1 MDAFSSLDPDVKM
14 QLGESAPL
22 LFGAGSGRP
31 GLRPPG
37 PGMSGVRSVPVM
49 PVPLQTELTGGL
61 GDTLSGSR
69 SYTTISPKA
78 SSMAGATLAPQ
89 YPPSSPVYS
98 PSAPVTYTGESS
110 GAHLPMEPLAAFLA
124 SPNSSPKVMAPPL
137 PATLPTLPPVSSRSR
152 LIPARA
158 VEVPEVPGSPVR
170 TFRVV
175 TTQSPGSP
183 SRSLAAAPVLAA
195 SLPVRQDASPT
206 KSLLHL
212 HGVNGEEAFAGAGWE
227 KCDEGGSHRA
237 GVLRRLCSSSYD
249 VVNQR
254 ENYRSTKAAKTTSCF
269 SGLFKHQDPVKKVD
283 VLLVGGGI
291 MSATLALLLKQLEPT
306 WKIVIVERLSEVA
319 QESSN
324 GWNNAGTGHSALCE
338 PNYTPEAGKGV
349 DIHKAVTV
357 NENFQLSRQYWAYLA
372 QKGLVNPDKFISTT
386 PHMTFA
392 HGEEQIAWL
401 KKRFNA
407 LKDHPLFQGMEYT
420 EDPETM
426 KKWAP
431 LMMEG
436 RKDGER
442 CAFTRVPYGTD
453 VDFGELTKELTK
465 AFVSLGGDVQL
476 MTEVSDFAKDESGLY
491 DETWIV
497 KTRKTKGL
505 SRKAT
510 QYRARFVF
518 IGAGGYALPLLQK
531 TRIPEI
537 RGFMGFPIS
546 GEFLV
551 CQNPDLVERHGSKVY
566 GKAAIGAPPMSVP
579 HLDARKIG
587 GKPVLLFGPFAGF
600 SPRFLKS
607 GSLMDIFKSLRL
619 HNILPAAVA
628 GLRNLDLSWYLLG
641 QLLST
646 KSQKLDELR
655 NFVPEAEAEDWSLVT
670 AGQRVQI
677 MKRDPKKTGV
687 LQFGTEV
694 ISSDGLAG
702 LLGASPGASTAVQVT
717 LDVLASCFRD
727 DMERWSPQLLT
738 MIPSFGCRLSETP
751 GLAET
756 LRRRTAQDLQL

>member
-1 MDAFSSLDPDVKM
+1 MV
-14 QLGESAPL
+14 GTTRAP
-22 LFGAGSGRP
+22 AIRP
-31 GLRPPG
+31 F
-37 PGMSGVRSVPVM
+37 VN
-49 PVPLQTELTGGL
+49 QTT
-61 GDTLSGSR
+61 R
-69 SYTTISPKA
+69 
-78 SSMAGATLAPQ
+78 
-89 YPPSSPVYS
+89 
-98 PSAPVTYTGESS
+98 
-110 GAHLPMEPLAAFLA
+110 
-124 SPNSSPKVMAPPL
+124 
-137 PATLPTLPPVSSRSR
+137 
-152 LIPARA
+152 
-158 VEVPEVPGSPVR
+158 
-170 TFRVV
+170 
-175 TTQSPGSP
+175 
-183 SRSLAAAPVLAA
+183 
-195 SLPVRQDASPT
+195 
-206 KSLLHL
+206 
-212 HGVNGEEAFAGAGWE
+212 
-227 KCDEGGSHRA
+227 
-237 GVLRRLCSSSYD
+237 RRL
-249 VVNQR
+249 
-254 ENYRSTKAAKTTSCF
+254 AK
-269 SGLFKHQDPVKKVD
+269 V
-283 VLLVGGGI
+283 
-291 MSATLALLLKQLEPT
+291 
-306 WKIVIVERLSEVA
+306 
-319 QESSN
+319 
-324 GWNNAGTGHSALCE
+324 
-338 PNYTPEAGKGV
+338 Y
-349 DIHKAVTV
+349 IHKAVTV

-401 KKRFNA
+401 KKRFKA
-407 LKDHPLFQGMEYT
+407 LQDHPLFQGMKYT
-420 EDPETM
+420 EDPATM
-426 KKWAP
+426 KQWAP

-436 RKDGER
+436 RNGEER

-476 MTEVSDFAKDESGLY
+476 MTEVFDFAKDESGLY

-505 SRKAT
+505 SRKPT

-551 CQNPDLVERHGSKVY
+551 CQNPDVVERHSSKVY

-619 HNILPAAVA
+619 HNIVPAAVA
-628 GLRNLDLSWYLLG
+628 GLRNLDLSWYLVG

-655 NFVPEAEAEDWSLVT
+655 NFAPEAEAEDWSLVT

-677 MKRDPKKTGV
+677 MKKDPKKTGV

-702 LLGASPGASTAVQVT
+702 LLGASPGASTAVQVS

>member
-1 MDAFSSLDPDVKM
+1 M
-14 QLGESAPL
+14 
-22 LFGAGSGRP
+22 
-31 GLRPPG
+31 
-37 PGMSGVRSVPVM
+37 RSVPVM
-49 PVPLQTELTGGL
+49 PVPLQTELTGGR

-69 SYTTISPKA
+69 SYSNISPKA
-78 SSMAGATLAPQ
+78 SSMAGATLAPA
-89 YPPSSPVYS
+89 YAPSSPVYS
-98 PSAPVTYTGESS
+98 PSVPQQVIYAGESS

-124 SPNSSPKVMAPPL
+124 SPNSSPKVMGPPV
-137 PATLPTLPPVSSRSR
+137 PATLPTLPPVSSTSR
-152 LIPARA
+152 MISGQRA
-158 VEVPEVPGSPVR
+158 VEVSEVPGSPVR

-175 TTQSPGSP
+175 TLSPVLP
-183 SRSLAAAPVLAA
+183 SRTLAAA
-195 SLPVRQDASPT
+195 PVRQDASPT

-212 HGVNGEEAFAGAGWE
+212 HGVNGVNGGEAFAGAGWE

-254 ENYRSTKAAKTTSCF
+254 ENYRSSTKAAKTTSCF

-291 MSATLALLLKQLEPT
+291 MSATLGLLLKQLEPT

-338 PNYTPEAGKGV
+338 PNYTPEAGKSV

-401 KKRFNA
+401 KKRFKA
-407 LKDHPLFQGMEYT
+407 LQDHPLFQGMKYT
-420 EDPETM
+420 EDPATM
-426 KKWAP
+426 KQWAP

-436 RKDGER
+436 RNGEER

-476 MTEVSDFAKDESGLY
+476 MTEVFDFAKDESGLY

-505 SRKAT
+505 SRKPT

-551 CQNPDLVERHGSKVY
+551 CQNPDVVERHSSKVY

-619 HNILPAAVA
+619 HNIVPAAVA
-628 GLRNLDLSWYLLG
+628 GLRNLDLSWYLVG

-655 NFVPEAEAEDWSLVT
+655 NFAPEAEAEDWSLVT

-677 MKRDPKKTGV
+677 MKKDPKKTGV

-702 LLGASPGASTAVQVT
+702 LLGASPGASTAVQVS